1 MPTVWGRRRRT
12 RHGDQA
18 LGSRTLRVAPHHVA
32 RERAPLPVPGVRS
45 RVAPRHEP
53 SGPAARQ
60 ALTLGSAL
68 GTDGRGRSSFDGG
81 ARLPGP
87 GCVLE
92 EPPTPLSWV
101 KASVY

>member
-1 MPTVWGRRRRT
+1 M
-12 RHGDQA
+12 
-18 LGSRTLRVAPHHVA
+18 APHHVA

-68 GTDGRGRSSFDGG
+68 SADGPGGPPSDGG
-81 ARLPGP
+81 TRRPGP
-87 GCVLE
+87 GRVLE

>member
-1 MPTVWGRRRRT
+1 M
-12 RHGDQA
+12 
-18 LGSRTLRVAPHHVA
+18 APHHVA

-68 GTDGRGRSSFDGG
+68 GAGGPGGPPFDGG